1 MSVREAEAQETKSST
16 SAAGESSEGAERR
29 NKAGQRVQFEAL
41 VEIGELEGQGGFEAE
56 SVDVSPGGMR
66 LRTAYLPNVG
76 DKLICRFEG
85 PGAELLVEGSVLW
98 RNEEARGGEFGLQ
111 FNGVD
116 EHVAEALRAMCAPVD
131 EVESAPEQAARG
143 ARVRLHIEG
152 LGSPMKAR
160 VREAAGE
167 AIHVGSN
174 LEFLKVGRALE
185 LEDVEG
191 GSKREAYV
199 DHVAVEVDPQT
210 NVPQLVVSLRYEGKP
225 LAVAARAATAAL
237 GSDKPRPSTR
247 PTIAAAG
254 APEREQHDADELS
267 ENAGTKV
274 TKAAHKLGQAGTKA
288 AQATLT
294 AAKKLGP
301 AVAGASAAGRG
312 VLQSILARAKQRR
325 AARGDESQGAQVRR
339 RTAPPPSGAL
349 TSDGKRLVREHEEE
363 AGSAGDRLSAAPVPR
378 SRRRA
383 AMVGGSVGLVLVL
396 SLFGLSR
403 AMHGSDAT
411 ATTAVP
417 ASATPLAALPAAAIA
432 PAAEGVVSAN
442 VPLFGATPLSTTEL
456 VPSMPTAPDGSSA
469 PKTDPLLAAAGAAG
483 EEEGA
488 PGEAMGGEEDGE
500 GSLQKEWGT
509 GSVRRPQVLR
519 LKMDGAVAGIRGTSS
534 PMGFTIAVPG
544 RRALSSS
551 SDLARKDKR
560 LESVDVINTPEGSEI
575 TVAFR
580 EPIAAYVA
588 KVRGERLEIALGTD
602 KQDKKV
608 ASTGPKKKKTHA
620 DAQAKSA
627 KVKKKAATK
636 ASGVKKKAER
646 K

>member
-1 MSVREAEAQETKSST
+1 MSVREAEAQESKSST
-16 SAAGESSEGAERR
+16 SAAGGSSEGAERR
-29 NKAGQRVQFEAL
+29 QGTGQRVHFEAL

-56 SVDVSPGGMR
+56 SVDVSSGGMR

-85 PGAELLVEGSVLW
+85 PGAELVVEGSVSW

-111 FNGVD
+111 FSGIE
-116 EHVAEALRAMCAPVD
+116 EHVAEALHAMCAPA
-131 EVESAPEQAARG
+131 EETESAPEHAGRG

-210 NVPQLVVSLRYEGKP
+210 NVPQLVVSLRYEGKAMAEIVRAGAP
-225 LAVAARAATAAL
+225 ATRSDKARPSVKPAARAAM
-237 GSDKPRPSTR
+237 
-247 PTIAAAG
+247 
-254 APEREQHDADELS
+254 APESGRPDAEDRS
-267 ENAGTKV
+267 ADAGSKGAIV
-274 TKAAHKLGQAGTKA
+274 SQKLGQAGTKA
-288 AQATLT
+288 AQA
-294 AAKKLGP
+294 AKKLGP
-301 AVAGASAAGRG
+301 LFAGASAASKGAIQG
-312 VLQSILARAKQRR
+312 LLARAKQ
-325 AARGDESQGAQVRR
+325 ARKTRGKQVPGGDVRR

-349 TSDGKRLVREHEEE
+349 TSDGRRLVRDHESE
-363 AGSAGDRLSAAPVPR
+363 ADSPAESTAMPPR
-378 SRRRA
+378 SRRRSA
-383 AMVGGSVGLVLVL
+383 VVGGTVGLVMVL
-396 SLFGLSR
+396 SLFGISR
-403 AMHGSDAT
+403 AWRGSDSTVAAT
-411 ATTAVP
+411 AS
-417 ASATPLAALPAAAIA
+417 ASATPVAALPPLVAA
-432 PAAEGVVSAN
+432 PAAAGVIDVN

-456 VPSMPTAPDGSSA
+456 VAAMPTAPDGSAAPSA
-469 PKTDPLLAAAGAAG
+469 DPLLAAAAAEGASG

-488 PGEAMGGEEDGE
+488 PGDAMGGDEEGA
-500 GSLQKEWGT
+500 GSLKKEWGT
-509 GSVRRPQVLR
+509 GNVRRPRVLR
-519 LKMDGAVAGIRGTSS
+519 LKMDGAVEGIRGSS
-534 PMGFTIAVPG
+534 SDMGFTITVPG

-560 LESVDVINTPEGSEI
+560 LESVDVVNTPEGSEI

-580 EPIAAYVA
+580 EPITAYVA
-588 KVRGERLEIALGTD
+588 KVRGERLEIAFGTER
-602 KQDKKV
+602 QDKKV
-608 ASTGPKKKKTHA
+608 ASTGPKKKAHA
-620 DAQAKSA
+620 DSHAKNAKS
-627 KVKKKAATK
+627 KKKATK
-636 ASGVKKKAER
+636 TSSKKKAEH